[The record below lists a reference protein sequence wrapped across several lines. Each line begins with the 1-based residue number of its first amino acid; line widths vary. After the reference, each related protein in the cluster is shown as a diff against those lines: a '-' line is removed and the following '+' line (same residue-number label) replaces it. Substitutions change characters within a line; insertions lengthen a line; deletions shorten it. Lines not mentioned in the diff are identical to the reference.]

1 MGSDLGPGISLS
13 ALDALDLNTL
23 GLGNIQNN
31 KDFDFDLEE
40 LTNEVDGLESLAA
53 EMEKLNFLDNVDN
66 GFDITNEKLKDIEGR
81 KPKRPGKGGKRRK
94 KQAKRGNQ
102 VKKSQRR
109 GSGSGSSVTLCQ
121 LMNICDTIPMGS
133 NRIEEKSQSPHSDLP
148 FASSLR
154 SELVVEAPDSMTSDS
169 KMDAVIIEKIGDKE
183 KKPRMEDVN
192 FQDGRPTHREIDFN
206 QGIPV
211 RTNKDKSR
219 SRYVELLFFHKN
231 KIFKISELNL
241 L

>member
-1 MGSDLGPGISLS
+1 MGSDLGPGVSLS
-13 ALDALDLNTL
+13 MLDALDLNTL

-66 GFDITNEKLKDIEGR
+66 GFDITNEKLTDIEER
-81 KPKRPGKGGKRRK
+81 KPKRPKGGKRKK

-102 VKKSQRR
+102 MKKSERR

-169 KMDAVIIEKIGDKE
+169 NIDPVMIDLTEGKE
-183 KKPRMEDVN
+183 KQPRMEDVN
-192 FQDGRPTHREIDFN
+192 FQDGRPSHREIDFS

-211 RTNKDKSR
+211 RTKEDKSR
-219 SRYVELLFFHKN
+219 SRYGGV
-231 KIFKISELNL
+231 
-241 L
+241 